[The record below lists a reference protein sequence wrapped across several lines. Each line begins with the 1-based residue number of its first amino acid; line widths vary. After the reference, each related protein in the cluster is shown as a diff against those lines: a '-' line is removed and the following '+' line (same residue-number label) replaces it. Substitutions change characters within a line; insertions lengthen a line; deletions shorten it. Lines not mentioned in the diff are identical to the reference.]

1 MTFKQQLECATQ
13 DGGGA
18 YAWAWNVLLITV
30 GSLVVAMGLKAIA
43 LPHNFVSG
51 GIFGTA
57 LLFDYATGLLSPG
70 YGYFLL
76 NIPLFILGWLYVSRR
91 FIFYTIYAVVVATL
105 AFEFMPWNFHIKQQI
120 YAAIACGG
128 INGAGCGLVLRSL
141 GSNGGLDI
149 MAVILNQKFNLG
161 IGKFYFA
168 FNLVLFSA
176 ASIFLDIDQVIASLI
191 VVFVTSVVLDYV
203 LSLFNQRKL
212 VLIISEQNEQIAE
225 TVMSLGLGAT
235 YLKGKGAYTGQ
246 EKDILMTITNN
257 VRLKRLEEIV
267 FCADPDAI
275 FIVENTFNVLGSGFS
290 KRKIY

>member
-1 MTFKQQLECATQ
+1 MQKNDSVECAAPDWTFSS
-13 DGGGA
+13 
-18 YAWAWNVLLITV
+18 WAWNILLITV
-30 GSLVVAMGLKAIA
+30 GTIVMALGLKAIA
-43 LPHNFVSG
+43 APHNFVSG

-57 LLFDYATGLLSPG
+57 LLFNYATGLVSPG
-70 YGYFLL
+70 FGFFLL
-76 NIPLFILGWLYVSRR
+76 NIPLFILGWIYVSRR
-91 FIFYTIYAVVVATL
+91 FIFYTAYAVVVATL
-105 AFEFMPWNFHIKQQI
+105 AFEYVPWDFHIKQQI

-168 FNLVLFSA
+168 FNLVLFSI
-176 ASIFLDIDQVIASLI
+176 ASIFLDIDQIMASII

-203 LSLFNQRKL
+203 LSMFNQRKL
-212 VLIISEQNEQIAE
+212 VLIISKENAQIAD
-225 TVMSLGLGAT
+225 TIIDMGLGAT
-235 YLKGKGAYTGQ
+235 YLKGKGAYSGE
-246 EKDILMTITNN
+246 EKDIIMTITNN

-267 FCADPDAI
+267 FCADPQAI
-275 FIVENTFNVLGSGFS
+275 FIVENTFNVLGTGFS

>member
-1 MTFKQQLECATQ
+1 MQETQQMECSAQ
-13 DGGGA
+13 GGTVFP
-18 YAWAWNVLLITV
+18 WVWNILLITA
-30 GSLVVAMGLKAIA
+30 GSLVVALGLKAIA
-43 LPHNFVSG
+43 VPHNFVTG

-57 LLFDYATGLLSPG
+57 LLFNYATGLVTPG
-70 YGYFLL
+70 FGYFLL
-76 NIPLFILGWLYVSRR
+76 NIPLFILGWIYVSHR
-91 FIFYTIYAVVVATL
+91 FIFYTAYAVVVATL
-105 AFEFMPWNFHIKQQI
+105 AFEYVPWDFHIKQQI

-149 MAVILNQKFNLG
+149 MAVILNQKFNIG

-168 FNLVLFSA
+168 FNLVLFGV
-176 ASIFLDIDQVIASLI
+176 ASIYLDIDQVIASVI

-212 VLIISEQNEQIAE
+212 VLIISDQTAQIAR
-225 TVMSLGLGAT
+225 TIIDLGLGAT

-267 FCADPDAI
+267 FCTDPHAI
-275 FIVENTFNVLGSGFS
+275 FIVENTFNVLGTGFS